1 MENFISSKTNKN
13 IKYAK
18 KLLTLT
24 KFRKQEGKFIIEGIR
39 LCDEA
44 FKNLVDIISL
54 FYTQKLKERF
64 PDLVNAIISKSD
76 EHFVISE
83 EVSSFIS
90 DTDTPQGIFCVCK
103 KADSHH
109 NDKGLKDI
117 DKCVLLENIQN
128 PSNLGSIFRS
138 CDALGLK
145 TVVVSSESCDLYAP
159 KVLRGSM
166 GALFRLNLVE
176 TDDMKEFINDLKKC
190 DFKVYAA
197 VPNSDALKLGD
208 IKFENKCAIAFGNEG
223 NGLTE
228 DVIKACNFKM
238 TIPMNELSESLNVS
252 VAVGISIWEM
262 MNRGKI

>member
-18 KLLTLT
+18 KLFTMP

-39 LCDEA
+39 LCEESL
-44 FKNLVDIISL
+44 KNSVGISSL

-64 PDLVNAIISKSD
+64 PELINDMISKS
-76 EHFVISE
+76 EESFVISE
-83 EVSSFIS
+83 ELANFIS
-90 DTDTPQGIFCVCK
+90 DTDTPQGVFCVCK
-103 KADSHH
+103 KIDRSSHDFK
-109 NDKGLKDI
+109 NI

-138 CDALGLK
+138 CDALGVK
-145 TVVVSSESCDLYAP
+145 TVVVSNGSCDLYSP

-166 GALFRLNLVE
+166 GAAFRLDLIE
-176 TDDMKEFINDLKKC
+176 TGDMVEFINDLKTC
-190 DFKVYAA
+190 GFEIYAA
-197 VPNSDALKLGD
+197 VPNNNALKLGN
-208 IKFENKCAIAFGNEG
+208 INFKNKSAIVFGNEG

-228 DVIKACNFKM
+228 NTIEACNFKM

-252 VAVGISIWEM
+252 VATGISVWEM
-262 MNRGKI
+262 VGRGKI